1 MVASSLAVV
10 VVFEGEGRGSVGGTG
25 MLDLCWDVLIGGK
38 HGGAPNRS
46 SIEVMLGLLAVD
58 RRVLKEL
65 RRCCGGRLPMGGG
78 GMNELVFVSI
88 VEMSL
93 FGLLLPGGGLLLSI
107 DVLLEPP
114 RGGGGTFGVDMM
126 RVARSINRTKL
137 QLGTDRFRLF
147 HAAFGEITGS
157 LFVHIVCCCCYI
169 ITWYAGNQLKRLD
182 IDLVSRTEDPAQ
194 SRPPYSIAIF
204 MMLQ

>member
-107 DVLLEPP
+107 DVDVLLEPP

-126 RVARSINRTKL
+126 RVARSINRRKL

-147 HAAFGEITGS
+147 HAAFLLVKS
-157 LFVHIVCCCCYI
+157 QALYI
-169 ITWYAGNQLKRLD
+169 LC
-182 IDLVSRTEDPAQ
+182 
-194 SRPPYSIAIF
+194 F
-204 MMLQ
+204 MLLLLLQHYTIH

>member
-78 GMNELVFVSI
+78 GMNALVFVSI

-107 DVLLEPP
+107 DVDVEPP

-126 RVARSINRTKL
+126 RVARSINRRKL

-147 HAAFGEITGS
+147 HAAFLLVKSQALYCT
-157 LFVHIVCCCCYI
+157 YYY
-169 ITWYAGNQLKRLD
+169 YAAAVAVTTLH
-182 IDLVSRTEDPAQ
+182 
-194 SRPPYSIAIF
+194 
-204 MMLQ
+204 

>member
-1 MVASSLAVV
+1 MASSSLAVV

-78 GMNELVFVSI
+78 GMNALVFVSI

-107 DVLLEPP
+107 DVDVLLEPP
-114 RGGGGTFGVDMM
+114 RGGGGTFGVDM
-126 RVARSINRTKL
+126 R
-137 QLGTDRFRLF
+137 
-147 HAAFGEITGS
+147 ITGS
-157 LFVHIVCCCCYI
+157 LFVHIMFHAAAVTSSSEVTGSLIVLGYTQCCCYCYI
-169 ITWYAGNQLKRLD
+169 KTNNQLKD
-182 IDLVSRTEDPAQ
+182 
-194 SRPPYSIAIF
+194 
-204 MMLQ
+204 

>member
-1 MVASSLAVV
+1 LVASSSLAVV

-107 DVLLEPP
+107 DVDVLP

-126 RVARSINRTKL
+126 RVARSINRRKL

-147 HAAFGEITGS
+147 HAALVKS
-157 LFVHIVCCCCYI
+157 QALCLYI
-169 ITWYAGNQLKRLD
+169 LC
-182 IDLVSRTEDPAQ
+182 
-194 SRPPYSIAIF
+194 F
-204 MMLQ
+204 MRAAAAVTVTLHQ